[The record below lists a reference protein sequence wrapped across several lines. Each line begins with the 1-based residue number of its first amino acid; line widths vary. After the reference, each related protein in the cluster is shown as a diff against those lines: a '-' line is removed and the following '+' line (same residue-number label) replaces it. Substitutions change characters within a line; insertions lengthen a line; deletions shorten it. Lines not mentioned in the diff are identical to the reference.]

1 MNTAFV
7 KIWGQVIGA
16 VAWSESNGYATFE
29 FDSKFRANQWVSQHA
44 LSINGK
50 RSNITKD
57 DLLVI
62 GKSIKN
68 KKAAETIDEISNTI
82 SKWKIFADEAKVSPK
97 LRDEINST
105 LIKL

>member
-16 VAWSESNGYATFE
+16 VAWSEANGY
-29 FDSKFRANQWVSQHA
+29 SKRT
-44 LSINGK
+44 
-50 RSNITKD
+50 NITKA

-68 KKAAETIDEISNTI
+68 KKAAETIDEIINTV
-82 SKWKIFADEAKVSPK
+82 SKWKIFADEVKVSPK
-97 LRDEINST
+97 LRDEINGT
-105 LIKL
+105 LIRL